1 MERMKIVNQGGWVYY
16 LGEDY
21 KTLDKQKS
29 VKTAVKVPE
38 QTRRE
43 YYRKQLSLKII

>member
-1 MERMKIVNQGGWVYY
+1 MYGNLKRRIMEIMKIVNQGGWVYY

-29 VKTAVKVPE
+29 GKWIET
-38 QTRRE
+38 
-43 YYRKQLSLKII
+43 